1 MLGKCLKEKMMNCAK
16 YCWLLKLAVIIGFH
30 GMEAA
35 VTLTSTISVDGRSDS
50 PIGEYLRENR
60 RRGI

>member
-16 YCWLLKLAVIIGFH
+16 HCWLLKLAVIIGFH

-35 VTLTSTISVDGRSDS
+35 VTLTSTISVAG
-50 PIGEYLRENR
+50 GEINLVGWEDKR
-60 RRGI
+60 